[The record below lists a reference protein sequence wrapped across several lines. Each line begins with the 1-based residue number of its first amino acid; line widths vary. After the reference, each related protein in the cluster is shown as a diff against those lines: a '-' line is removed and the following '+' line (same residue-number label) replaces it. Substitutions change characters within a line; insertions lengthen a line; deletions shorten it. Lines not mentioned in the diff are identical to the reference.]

1 MATRVTI
8 EDRVDT
14 RRDFAAF
21 LQFVDDQRSASSTS
35 SPAALDELNAAEAS
49 LSAHFEDFEDAGPD
63 RRPSNATLEAIR
75 PGNLVSVRVGDEA
88 LTCRVDRLLSSR
100 LEATLLS
107 MPASPANRATWI
119 LGDGLVFLKRNVF
132 AVHA

>member
-1 MATRVTI
+1 MATRVTL

-49 LSAHFEDFEDAGPD
+49 LCLHFDEAPPD

-100 LEATLLS
+100 LDATLLS

>member
-49 LSAHFEDFEDAGPD
+49 ICAHFDEAPPD

-75 PGNLVSVRVGDEA
+75 PGNVVSVRVGDEA

>member
-49 LSAHFEDFEDAGPD
+49 LCLHFDDAGPD

>member
-1 MATRVTI
+1 MATRVTL

-35 SPAALDELNAAEAS
+35 SPVALDELNAAEAS
-49 LSAHFEDFEDAGPD
+49 ICAHFDEAPPD
-63 RRPSNATLEAIR
+63 RCPSNATLEAIR

>member
-35 SPAALDELNAAEAS
+35 SPAALDELNAAETS
-49 LSAHFEDFEDAGPD
+49 LCLHFDDAGPD
-63 RRPSNATLEAIR
+63 RCPSNATLEAIR
-75 PGNLVSVRVGDEA
+75 PGNVVSVRVGDEA

>member
-35 SPAALDELNAAEAS
+35 SSSAALDELNAAEAS
-49 LSAHFEDFEDAGPD
+49 ICAHFDDAGPD
-63 RRPSNATLEAIR
+63 RCPSNATLEAIR

>member
-1 MATRVTI
+1 MATRVTL

-49 LSAHFEDFEDAGPD
+49 LCAHFDEAGLDRPPD
-63 RRPSNATLEAIR
+63 ATLEAIR
-75 PGNLVSVRVGDEA
+75 PGNVVSVRVGDEA

-132 AVHA
+132 AVHT

>member
-49 LSAHFEDFEDAGPD
+49 ICAHFDEALPD

-75 PGNLVSVRVGDEA
+75 PGNVVSVPVGDEA